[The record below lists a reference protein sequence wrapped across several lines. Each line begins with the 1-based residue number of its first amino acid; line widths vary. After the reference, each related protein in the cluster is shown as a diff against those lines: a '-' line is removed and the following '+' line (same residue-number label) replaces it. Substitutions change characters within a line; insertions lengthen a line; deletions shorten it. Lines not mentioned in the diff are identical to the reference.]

1 VATLV
6 TAVTRTQP
14 EAVPVFFGGRR
25 SPLIGL
31 GVWQHVATDPHEV
44 AELAGQ
50 LDAQV
55 TRDGDSSRPLAVV
68 IEGINEF
75 LGTPADA
82 PLVSLIKRLAGN
94 GHLIIAEGEVSALGG
109 SWPLFSAVK
118 SSRTG
123 LALQPDSQDGSSV
136 FKTDFP
142 RTRRSEFPPG
152 RGLLVEGGKT
162 RLTQIAIPE

>member
-1 VATLV
+1 M
-6 TAVTRTQP
+6 
-14 EAVPVFFGGRR
+14 FFGGRR

-44 AELAGQ
+44 ADAGQ

-82 PLVSLIKRLAGN
+82 PLASLIKRLAGN
-94 GHLIIAEGEVSALGG
+94 GHLVIAEGEVSALGG

-118 SSRTG
+118 SCADRAGPAAG
-123 LALQPDSQDGSSV
+123 L
-136 FKTDFP
+136 
-142 RTRRSEFPPG
+142 PG
-152 RGLLVEGGKT
+152 RFVGLQDRLPPDPAQRVPARPRAAGRRRENPPHADRDT
-162 RLTQIAIPE
+162 RMTRNRPGATSPR